1 MNGTNKWTNVQRN
14 GVTSA
19 WAEGGTYAQPPP
31 RTNSSSSSL
40 HDDDCD
46 GTFDDYD
53 DTEDDYDE

>member
-1 MNGTNKWTNVQRN
+1 MQRN

-19 WAEGGTYAQPPP
+19 WAEGGTYAQP